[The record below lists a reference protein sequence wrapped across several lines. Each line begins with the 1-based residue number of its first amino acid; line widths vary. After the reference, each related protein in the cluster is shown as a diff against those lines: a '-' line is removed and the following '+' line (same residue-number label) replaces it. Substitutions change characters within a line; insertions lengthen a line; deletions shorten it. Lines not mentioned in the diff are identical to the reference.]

1 MKTTFKSILARA
13 TVVLLS
19 GVMLLSGCKK
29 PNEGLTYYISSAVFK
44 YTASVKFQD
53 PANGN
58 AAPAGLTLTLKGT
71 DAASVYDF
79 SGFKG
84 LKLNAG
90 QVTMGLDPSFVPTTG
105 KSYTV
110 TVLAEAPGYR
120 DENVTIT
127 FSATGDQTIPLR
139 KINMLNLAKPSEGV
153 AVATTTTPVTAGVV
167 AAPIVVNTPTSST
180 ATQTATV
187 TIPTGTQLRD
197 GAGAVVPTGSA
208 SLSVVNLDVEKPS
221 SIQFIPG
228 NDLIQTVLVAGVP
241 TPTIFTPGALTT
253 VEMFA
258 ANGTEIKNFSQPITV
273 RVNLDPTSTNPATKS
288 PIKVGDAVKFY
299 SYDAA
304 KDAWTFESA
313 GVIQSAAGVL
323 FTNLSVTH
331 LTTFLTSF
339 DGAALCANLNTVIT
353 VTGTN
358 NGYMPPAGSTD
369 VYTFRAFYLDLNGN
383 KKLTNFGSILLSVDN
398 KTITLDRTPIG
409 AYTLEI
415 YDVNSNTV
423 GSVNLTNCA
432 QTGIIPVN
440 FTAPTVDNPMMTI
453 DITAV
458 CPTAGTAIAAP
469 LSTKAPSG
477 TIIQYKE
484 SGVGAFTDL
493 GTVNN
498 LGQVITNKLFKSK
511 SYDFQVFIA
520 QAGTNF
526 PNGITKGWTG
536 VTLTATG
543 VTTGQNGTGANQGTI
558 TSQSVAF
565 APDNKSGT
573 IGITYTVNSGW
584 CK

>member
-1 MKTTFKSILARA
+1 MKTTFKLNFLAA
-13 TVVLLS
+13 TMVLLS
-19 GVMLLSGCKK
+19 GVMLLNGCTK
-29 PNEGLTYYISSAVFK
+29 PNEGLTYYINSAVFK
-44 YTASVKFQD
+44 YTASLKFQD

-58 AAPAGLTLTLKGT
+58 AAPAGLTLTVKGA
-71 DAASVYDF
+71 DAASIYDF

-90 QVTMGLDPSFVPTTG
+90 QVTMGLDPSMVPTAG

-127 FSATGDQTIPLR
+127 FSADGDQTIPLR
-139 KINMLNLAKPSEGV
+139 RVNMLNLAKPSEGV
-153 AVATTTTPVTAGVV
+153 ALATSTTPVTAGVV
-167 AAPIVVNTPTSST
+167 AAPIVVNTPASPT

-187 TIPTGTQLRD
+187 TVPTGTQLRD
-197 GAGAVVPTGSA
+197 GAGVVVPTGSA

-221 SIQFIPG
+221 SIQFLPG

-273 RVNLDPTSTNPATKS
+273 RVNLDPKSTNPATKS

-304 KDAWTFESA
+304 KDTWSFESA

-331 LTTFLTSF
+331 LTTFMTSF
-339 DGAALCANLNTVIT
+339 DGAALCANTNTVIT
-353 VTGTN
+353 VTGAN
-358 NGYMPPAGSTD
+358 NGYMPPSGSTD
-369 VYTFRAFYLDLNGN
+369 VYSFRAGYLDANNNL
-383 KKLTNFGSILLSVDN
+383 KITNIGTIQLATDKNV
-398 KTITLDRTPIG
+398 ITLDRTPTGPYVLFIQDANG
-409 AYTLEI
+409 
-415 YDVNSNTV
+415 NTV
-423 GSVNLTNCA
+423 GNVTLGNCTS
-432 QTGIIPVN
+432 TGSIAVN
-440 FTAPTVDNPMMTI
+440 FTPPSVANPTMTI

-458 CPTAGTAIAAP
+458 CPSSNTTIGAP
-469 LSTKAPSG
+469 LGTRAPSG
-477 TIIQYKE
+477 AIIQYKE
-484 SGVGAFTDL
+484 TGTATWTDL
-493 GTVNN
+493 GIVNN
-498 LGQVITNKLFKSK
+498 NGQVVTNKLFKGK
-511 SYDFQVFIA
+511 TYDFQVFIA
-520 QAGTNF
+520 QAGPNF
-526 PNGITKGWTG
+526 PNGLTKGWTSVAITNDG
-536 VTLTATG
+536 FS
-543 VTTGQNGTGANQGTI
+543 TGQNGTGANQGRI
-558 TSQSVAF
+558 TDQKVSF

-573 IGITYTVNSGW
+573 VFITYTVNALW